1 MCGRAKLPQDYS
13 TIKNQLGLSDN
24 APAPNIR
31 PSWNIPP
38 TQDMLCVRRH
48 PKTGERVATL
58 MRWGLIPEWAKSE
71 RLEYPTFNARAETID
86 AKPTFRGAWK
96 AGRRCLV
103 VTDGFYEW
111 RKGDKQPFAI
121 ARANKKLTIMA
132 GLWEIWRSPAGETIR
147 SCTIITTVANALLAP
162 IHHRMPVILAK
173 SDWPAWLGEAPAEV
187 PVAGAELKA
196 LLKPYPAE
204 DMTLWPVD
212 KRIGNVKND
221 DPSLAEALVA

>member
-86 AKPTFRGAWK
+86 AKTTFRGAWK

-121 ARANKKLTIMA
+121 ARANKKLTVMA
-132 GLWEIWRSPAGETIR
+132 GLWEIWRSPADETIR
-147 SCTIITTVANALLAP
+147 SCTIITDLAW
-162 IHHRMPVILAK
+162 RSACG
-173 SDWPAWLGEAPAEV
+173 SACDRRRAES
-187 PVAGAELKA
+187 
-196 LLKPYPAE
+196 
-204 DMTLWPVD
+204 T
-212 KRIGNVKND
+212 
-221 DPSLAEALVA
+221 SEALSCRGDDALAGRQARRQCEER